1 MIFEEKSSNFLKS
14 PKKISLMKD
23 GLSIINDKKK
33 SSYYPYE
40 NIVELKLLN
49 VNTVNISFKG
59 EEKDFTFET
68 KV

>member
-1 MIFEEKSSNFLKS
+1 
-14 PKKISLMKD
+14 MKD